1 MKSTCIVAVL
11 LAALAVVVAA
21 GCGGSEA
28 VPTDA
33 VAVVNG
39 EKVAKSQLDA
49 LLARVKTSYE
59 AQKRKFPKAGTPEY
73 QSLQSQ
79 AVAYLVQR
87 VEYSQEADD
96 LGIKITDQDV
106 DKRVAEVKKSYFK
119 NDEKQFQSQLK
130 QQGYT
135 LVTFRDDVR
144 IQLLSDKLF
153 KQITKEVKVTDKDIE
168 AYYTKNKAQYQVP
181 ESREVRHILVKT
193 KTEATKL
200 YDQLKAGGDF
210 VVLAKKYS
218 LDPGSKNQGG
228 KLTVSRGQT
237 VAPFDQTAFLLPK
250 GSLSRPVKT
259 QFGFHLIEALGDVK
273 PGRTTPLKEVKAQIR
288 SQLAESKR
296 NEALTSWSEDVK
308 KEYEK
313 NVSYQTGFA
322 PPAAATEQSTT
333 TG

>member
-1 MKSTCIVAVL
+1 MKSTRIVAVL

-39 EKVAKSQLDA
+39 EEVPKSQLDA

-153 KQITKEVKVTDKDIE
+153 KQITKDVKVTDKDIE

-193 KTEATKL
+193 KAEATKL

-288 SQLAESKR
+288 SQLVESKR

-308 KEYEK
+308 KQYEE

>member
-1 MKSTCIVAVL
+1 MKSTRIAAVL
-11 LAALAVVVAA
+11 LAALAVAVAA

-39 EKVAKSQLDA
+39 EEVPKSQLDA

-119 NDEKQFQSQLK
+119 NDEKQFKSQLK

-153 KQITKEVKVTDKDIE
+153 KQITKDVKVTDKDIE

-193 KTEATKL
+193 KAEATKL
-200 YDQLKAGGDF
+200 YDQLKTGGDF

-237 VAPFDQTAFLLPK
+237 VAPFDQTAFLLSK

-313 NVSYQTGFA
+313 KVSYQTGFA